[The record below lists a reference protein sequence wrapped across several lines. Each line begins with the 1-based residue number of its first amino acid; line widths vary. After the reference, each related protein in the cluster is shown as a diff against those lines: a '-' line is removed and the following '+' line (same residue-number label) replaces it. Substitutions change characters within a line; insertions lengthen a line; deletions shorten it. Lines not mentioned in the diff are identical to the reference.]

1 MVKIAQCVQMAT
13 LPPSACVSP
22 LFEHPPTQ
30 TIFDYGLLA
39 LIAEPFSSRF
49 PCGGL
54 SSLEAAEEP

>member
-1 MVKIAQCVQMAT
+1 MVNIAQCVQMAT
-13 LPPSACVSP
+13 LLLSACVSP

-39 LIAEPFSSRF
+39 LMAEPFSSWF
-49 PCGGL
+49 PCRGL